1 MVALFFIP
9 VVVLVV
15 VVSIAERKR
24 ESVRER
30 ETSAGNIQTGKKR
43 EKGTQKPPKRH
54 TKTKSPF
61 PPPIFVLSFGLSF
74 VLSFVF
80 QSQRTR
86 TNRSQ
91 RTKRR
96 IRMREAAWQ
105 NRIDELE
112 QLLREA
118 EEKVN
123 ERDAI
128 FLEGVPTTTTTTTR
142 KEERKRAQESGRYRS
157 SNRSSSSSISSSN
170 DGKNNNNRLTA
181 EGRRKLT
188 TFAAKLSELS
198 SASSTTATASGE
210 DITTAMVIRSRSAT
224 IEQLRVRGEATLL
237 KLKATPGSIA
247 RAVTTTTI
255 KSRASVLQPNEE
267 EEEATTL
274 LQFQHQLL
282 REQDEELTD
291 LSNHV
296 TRTKHIAIAV
306 GEELDLHTRL
316 LDDFDDDVEHTAGN
330 LKRIASSARRLFER
344 IGKSNFSLG
353 CCLAALVFMLI
364 VLIALSILK
373 VEGKF
378 HPIFT

>member
-1 MVALFFIP
+1 
-9 VVVLVV
+9 
-15 VVSIAERKR
+15 
-24 ESVRER
+24 
-30 ETSAGNIQTGKKR
+30 
-43 EKGTQKPPKRH
+43 
-54 TKTKSPF
+54 
-61 PPPIFVLSFGLSF
+61 
-74 VLSFVF
+74 
-80 QSQRTR
+80 
-86 TNRSQ
+86 
-91 RTKRR
+91 
-96 IRMREAAWQ
+96 MREAAWQ

-128 FLEGVPTTTTTTTR
+128 FLGVPTTTTTR

-198 SASSTTATASGE
+198 SASSTTATANGE
-210 DITTAMVIRSRSAT
+210 DVTTAMVIRSRSAT

-247 RAVTTTTI
+247 RAATTTTTI

-267 EEEATTL
+267 EEEEAMVL
-274 LQFQHQLL
+274 HFQNQVL

>member
-1 MVALFFIP
+1 
-9 VVVLVV
+9 
-15 VVSIAERKR
+15 
-24 ESVRER
+24 
-30 ETSAGNIQTGKKR
+30 
-43 EKGTQKPPKRH
+43 
-54 TKTKSPF
+54 
-61 PPPIFVLSFGLSF
+61 
-74 VLSFVF
+74 
-80 QSQRTR
+80 
-86 TNRSQ
+86 
-91 RTKRR
+91 
-96 IRMREAAWQ
+96 MREAAWQ

-128 FLEGVPTTTTTTTR
+128 FLEGVPTTTTTTTTTTR

>member
-1 MVALFFIP
+1 
-9 VVVLVV
+9 
-15 VVSIAERKR
+15 
-24 ESVRER
+24 
-30 ETSAGNIQTGKKR
+30 
-43 EKGTQKPPKRH
+43 
-54 TKTKSPF
+54 
-61 PPPIFVLSFGLSF
+61 
-74 VLSFVF
+74 
-80 QSQRTR
+80 
-86 TNRSQ
+86 
-91 RTKRR
+91 
-96 IRMREAAWQ
+96 
-105 NRIDELE
+105 
-112 QLLREA
+112 
-118 EEKVN
+118 VN

-210 DITTAMVIRSRSAT
+210 DVTTAMVIRSRSAT

-247 RAVTTTTI
+247 RAATTTTTI
-255 KSRASVLQPNEE
+255 KSRASVLQPNEEE

>member
-1 MVALFFIP
+1 
-9 VVVLVV
+9 
-15 VVSIAERKR
+15 
-24 ESVRER
+24 
-30 ETSAGNIQTGKKR
+30 
-43 EKGTQKPPKRH
+43 
-54 TKTKSPF
+54 
-61 PPPIFVLSFGLSF
+61 
-74 VLSFVF
+74 
-80 QSQRTR
+80 
-86 TNRSQ
+86 
-91 RTKRR
+91 
-96 IRMREAAWQ
+96 MREAAWQ

-128 FLEGVPTTTTTTTR
+128 FLEGVPTTTTTTTTR
-142 KEERKRAQESGRYRS
+142 KEERKRAQESGRYKS

-210 DITTAMVIRSRSAT
+210 DVTTAMVIRSRSAT

-247 RAVTTTTI
+247 RAATTTTTI
-255 KSRASVLQPNEE
+255 KSRASVLQPNEEE

>member
-1 MVALFFIP
+1 
-9 VVVLVV
+9 
-15 VVSIAERKR
+15 
-24 ESVRER
+24 
-30 ETSAGNIQTGKKR
+30 
-43 EKGTQKPPKRH
+43 
-54 TKTKSPF
+54 
-61 PPPIFVLSFGLSF
+61 
-74 VLSFVF
+74 
-80 QSQRTR
+80 
-86 TNRSQ
+86 
-91 RTKRR
+91 
-96 IRMREAAWQ
+96 MREAAWQ

-128 FLEGVPTTTTTTTR
+128 FLEGVPTTTTTTR
-142 KEERKRAQESGRYRS
+142 KEERKRAQENGRYRS

-210 DITTAMVIRSRSAT
+210 DVTTAMVIRSRSAT

-255 KSRASVLQPNEE
+255 KSRASVLQPNEEE

>member
-1 MVALFFIP
+1 
-9 VVVLVV
+9 
-15 VVSIAERKR
+15 
-24 ESVRER
+24 
-30 ETSAGNIQTGKKR
+30 
-43 EKGTQKPPKRH
+43 
-54 TKTKSPF
+54 
-61 PPPIFVLSFGLSF
+61 
-74 VLSFVF
+74 
-80 QSQRTR
+80 
-86 TNRSQ
+86 
-91 RTKRR
+91 
-96 IRMREAAWQ
+96 MREAAWQ

-198 SASSTTATASGE
+198 SASSTIATASGE
-210 DITTAMVIRSRSAT
+210 DVTTAMVIRSRSAT

-247 RAVTTTTI
+247 RAATTTTTI

>member
-1 MVALFFIP
+1 
-9 VVVLVV
+9 
-15 VVSIAERKR
+15 
-24 ESVRER
+24 
-30 ETSAGNIQTGKKR
+30 
-43 EKGTQKPPKRH
+43 
-54 TKTKSPF
+54 
-61 PPPIFVLSFGLSF
+61 
-74 VLSFVF
+74 
-80 QSQRTR
+80 
-86 TNRSQ
+86 
-91 RTKRR
+91 
-96 IRMREAAWQ
+96 MREAAWQ

-210 DITTAMVIRSRSAT
+210 DVTTAMVIRSRSAT

-247 RAVTTTTI
+247 RAATTTTTTI
-255 KSRASVLQPNEE
+255 KSRASVLQPNEEE

-353 CCLAALVFMLI
+353 YCLAALVFMLI

>member
-1 MVALFFIP
+1 
-9 VVVLVV
+9 
-15 VVSIAERKR
+15 
-24 ESVRER
+24 
-30 ETSAGNIQTGKKR
+30 
-43 EKGTQKPPKRH
+43 
-54 TKTKSPF
+54 
-61 PPPIFVLSFGLSF
+61 
-74 VLSFVF
+74 
-80 QSQRTR
+80 
-86 TNRSQ
+86 
-91 RTKRR
+91 
-96 IRMREAAWQ
+96 MREAAWQ

-128 FLEGVPTTTTTTTR
+128 FLGVPTTTTTR

-198 SASSTTATASGE
+198 SASSTIATASGE
-210 DITTAMVIRSRSAT
+210 DVTTAMVIRSRSAT

-247 RAVTTTTI
+247 RAATTTTTTI
-255 KSRASVLQPNEE
+255 KSRASVLQPNEEE

>member
-1 MVALFFIP
+1 
-9 VVVLVV
+9 
-15 VVSIAERKR
+15 
-24 ESVRER
+24 
-30 ETSAGNIQTGKKR
+30 
-43 EKGTQKPPKRH
+43 
-54 TKTKSPF
+54 
-61 PPPIFVLSFGLSF
+61 
-74 VLSFVF
+74 
-80 QSQRTR
+80 
-86 TNRSQ
+86 
-91 RTKRR
+91 
-96 IRMREAAWQ
+96 MREAAWQ

-128 FLEGVPTTTTTTTR
+128 FLEGVPTTTTTTT
-142 KEERKRAQESGRYRS
+142 
-157 SNRSSSSSISSSN
+157 
-170 DGKNNNNRLTA
+170 
-181 EGRRKLT
+181 
-188 TFAAKLSELS
+188 
-198 SASSTTATASGE
+198 
-210 DITTAMVIRSRSAT
+210 
-224 IEQLRVRGEATLL
+224 
-237 KLKATPGSIA
+237 
-247 RAVTTTTI
+247 I
-255 KSRASVLQPNEE
+255 KSNANVLEPYAEE

-306 GEELDLHTRL
+306 GEESDLHTRL

>member
-1 MVALFFIP
+1 
-9 VVVLVV
+9 
-15 VVSIAERKR
+15 
-24 ESVRER
+24 
-30 ETSAGNIQTGKKR
+30 
-43 EKGTQKPPKRH
+43 
-54 TKTKSPF
+54 
-61 PPPIFVLSFGLSF
+61 
-74 VLSFVF
+74 
-80 QSQRTR
+80 
-86 TNRSQ
+86 
-91 RTKRR
+91 
-96 IRMREAAWQ
+96 MREAAWQ

-210 DITTAMVIRSRSAT
+210 DVTTAMVIRSRSAT

-247 RAVTTTTI
+247 RAATTTTI
-255 KSRASVLQPNEE
+255 KSRASVLQPNEGE
-267 EEEATTL
+267 EEETTTL

>member
-1 MVALFFIP
+1 
-9 VVVLVV
+9 
-15 VVSIAERKR
+15 
-24 ESVRER
+24 
-30 ETSAGNIQTGKKR
+30 
-43 EKGTQKPPKRH
+43 
-54 TKTKSPF
+54 
-61 PPPIFVLSFGLSF
+61 
-74 VLSFVF
+74 
-80 QSQRTR
+80 
-86 TNRSQ
+86 
-91 RTKRR
+91 
-96 IRMREAAWQ
+96 MREAAWQ

-128 FLEGVPTTTTTTTR
+128 FLGVPTTTTTTTR

-198 SASSTTATASGE
+198 SASSTIATASGE
-210 DITTAMVIRSRSAT
+210 DVTTAMVIRSRSAT

-237 KLKATPGSIA
+237 KLKDTPGTNA
-247 RAVTTTTI
+247 TTTTTMTTT
-255 KSRASVLQPNEE
+255 KSRASVSAMTPQIPNDNDNNNKK
-267 EEEATTL
+267 EEEAMVL
-274 LQFQHQLL
+274 HFQNQVL

>member
-1 MVALFFIP
+1 
-9 VVVLVV
+9 
-15 VVSIAERKR
+15 
-24 ESVRER
+24 
-30 ETSAGNIQTGKKR
+30 
-43 EKGTQKPPKRH
+43 
-54 TKTKSPF
+54 
-61 PPPIFVLSFGLSF
+61 
-74 VLSFVF
+74 
-80 QSQRTR
+80 
-86 TNRSQ
+86 
-91 RTKRR
+91 
-96 IRMREAAWQ
+96 MREAAWQ

-128 FLEGVPTTTTTTTR
+128 FLEGVPTTTTTTR

-210 DITTAMVIRSRSAT
+210 DVTTAMVIRSRSAT

-247 RAVTTTTI
+247 RAATTTTTI

>member
-1 MVALFFIP
+1 
-9 VVVLVV
+9 
-15 VVSIAERKR
+15 
-24 ESVRER
+24 
-30 ETSAGNIQTGKKR
+30 
-43 EKGTQKPPKRH
+43 
-54 TKTKSPF
+54 
-61 PPPIFVLSFGLSF
+61 
-74 VLSFVF
+74 
-80 QSQRTR
+80 
-86 TNRSQ
+86 
-91 RTKRR
+91 
-96 IRMREAAWQ
+96 MREAAWQ

-128 FLEGVPTTTTTTTR
+128 FLEGVPTTTTTTTTTTR

-157 SNRSSSSSISSSN
+157 SNRSSSSISSSN

-247 RAVTTTTI
+247 RAATTTI
-255 KSRASVLQPNEE
+255 KSRASVLQPNEEE

>member
-1 MVALFFIP
+1 
-9 VVVLVV
+9 
-15 VVSIAERKR
+15 
-24 ESVRER
+24 
-30 ETSAGNIQTGKKR
+30 
-43 EKGTQKPPKRH
+43 
-54 TKTKSPF
+54 
-61 PPPIFVLSFGLSF
+61 
-74 VLSFVF
+74 
-80 QSQRTR
+80 
-86 TNRSQ
+86 
-91 RTKRR
+91 
-96 IRMREAAWQ
+96 MREAAWQ

-123 ERDAI
+123 ERDAN

-247 RAVTTTTI
+247 RAATTTTI
-255 KSRASVLQPNEE
+255 KNRASVLQPNE

-291 LSNHV
+291 LSNHD

-330 LKRIASSARRLFER
+330 LKRIASSARRLPLPAWP
-344 IGKSNFSLG
+344 G
-353 CCLAALVFMLI
+353 
-364 VLIALSILK
+364 
-373 VEGKF
+373 
-378 HPIFT
+378 

>member
-1 MVALFFIP
+1 
-9 VVVLVV
+9 
-15 VVSIAERKR
+15 
-24 ESVRER
+24 
-30 ETSAGNIQTGKKR
+30 
-43 EKGTQKPPKRH
+43 
-54 TKTKSPF
+54 
-61 PPPIFVLSFGLSF
+61 
-74 VLSFVF
+74 
-80 QSQRTR
+80 
-86 TNRSQ
+86 
-91 RTKRR
+91 
-96 IRMREAAWQ
+96 MREAAWQ

-128 FLEGVPTTTTTTTR
+128 FLGVPTTTTTTTR

-198 SASSTTATASGE
+198 SASSTIATASGE
-210 DITTAMVIRSRSAT
+210 DVTTAMVIRSRSAT

-247 RAVTTTTI
+247 RAATTTTTI

>member
-1 MVALFFIP
+1 
-9 VVVLVV
+9 
-15 VVSIAERKR
+15 
-24 ESVRER
+24 
-30 ETSAGNIQTGKKR
+30 
-43 EKGTQKPPKRH
+43 
-54 TKTKSPF
+54 
-61 PPPIFVLSFGLSF
+61 
-74 VLSFVF
+74 
-80 QSQRTR
+80 
-86 TNRSQ
+86 
-91 RTKRR
+91 
-96 IRMREAAWQ
+96 MREAAWQ

-210 DITTAMVIRSRSAT
+210 DVTTAMVIRSRSAT

-247 RAVTTTTI
+247 RA
-255 KSRASVLQPNEE
+255 
-267 EEEATTL
+267 ATCL
-274 LQFQHQLL
+274 LYTSPSP
-282 REQDEELTD
+282 RD
-291 LSNHV
+291 
-296 TRTKHIAIAV
+296 R
-306 GEELDLHTRL
+306 G
-316 LDDFDDDVEHTAGN
+316 
-330 LKRIASSARRLFER
+330 
-344 IGKSNFSLG
+344 
-353 CCLAALVFMLI
+353 
-364 VLIALSILK
+364 
-373 VEGKF
+373 
-378 HPIFT
+378 

>member
-1 MVALFFIP
+1 
-9 VVVLVV
+9 
-15 VVSIAERKR
+15 
-24 ESVRER
+24 
-30 ETSAGNIQTGKKR
+30 
-43 EKGTQKPPKRH
+43 
-54 TKTKSPF
+54 
-61 PPPIFVLSFGLSF
+61 
-74 VLSFVF
+74 
-80 QSQRTR
+80 
-86 TNRSQ
+86 
-91 RTKRR
+91 
-96 IRMREAAWQ
+96 MREAAWQ

-128 FLEGVPTTTTTTTR
+128 FLEGVPTTTTTTTTR

-170 DGKNNNNRLTA
+170 DGKNNNNNRLTA

-198 SASSTTATASGE
+198 SASSTIATASGE
-210 DITTAMVIRSRSAT
+210 DVTTAMVIRSRSAT

-247 RAVTTTTI
+247 RAATTTI
-255 KSRASVLQPNEE
+255 KSRASVLQPNEEE